1 MAVTPLKKQKKIIK
15 RSKRF
20 TKFEHEDFNGKL
32 KSSWRR
38 PRGID
43 CRVRR
48 QFRSNKPLVKVGYRN
63 AKATRH
69 ILHNGFKKML
79 IRNAGDIEL
88 LLMNNR
94 EYCGELAHNLNAS
107 TRKAIIKRA
116 AELNVKLTNSKGKVA
131 KEENKAK

>member
-1 MAVTPLKKQKKIIK
+1 MTVTPLRKQKKIIK

-69 ILHNGFKKML
+69 IMANGFKKVV
-79 IRNAGDIEL
+79 IRNAQDIEF

-94 EYCGELAHNLNAS
+94 EYCGELAHNLNATS
-107 TRKAIIKRA
+107 RKQIIKRA
-116 AELNVKLTNSKGKVA
+116 AELNVKLTNAKGKVA

>member
-1 MAVTPLKKQKKIIK
+1 MAVTPLRKSKKIIK

-20 TKFEHEDFNGKL
+20 TKFEHEDYPGKL

-48 QFRSNKPLVKVGYRN
+48 QFRSNKPMVKVGYRN

-69 ILHNGFKKML
+69 VLDNGFKKVL
-79 IRNAGDIEL
+79 IRNAQDIEL

-94 EYCGELAHNLNAS
+94 VFCGELAHNLNAN
-107 TRKAIIKRA
+107 TRKQIVKRA
-116 AELNVKLTNSKGKVA
+116 AELNVKLTNSKAKIA

>member
-1 MAVTPLKKQKKIIK
+1 MAVTPLRKQKKIIK

-20 TKFEHEDFNGKL
+20 TKFEAEDFPHKL
-32 KSSWRR
+32 KKSWRR

-63 AKATRH
+63 AVATRH
-69 ILHNGFKKML
+69 VLANGFKKVL
-79 IRNAGDIEL
+79 IRNAQDIEL

-94 EYCGELAHNLNAS
+94 EFCGELAHNLNAT
-107 TRKAIIKRA
+107 TRKQIVKRA
-116 AELNVKLTNSKGKVA
+116 AELNVRLTNAKGKIA